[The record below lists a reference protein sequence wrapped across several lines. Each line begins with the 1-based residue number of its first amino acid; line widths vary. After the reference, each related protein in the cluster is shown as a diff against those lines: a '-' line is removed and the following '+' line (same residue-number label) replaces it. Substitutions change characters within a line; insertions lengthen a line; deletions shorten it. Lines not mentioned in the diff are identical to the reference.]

1 MNTAERLHRRR
12 CIGLRVAVVF
22 AVFLAVLNRGDWA
35 IVTVAAVGALIAIVA
50 YWRDCRGSGSK
61 AAQSDTHSRVL

>member
-22 AVFLAVLNRGDWA
+22 AVFLAVLNGDDWA
-35 IVTVAAVGALIAIVA
+35 IVAVAAVGGLVA
-50 YWRDCRGSGSK
+50 VVGYWRDCRGSRSK
-61 AAQSDTHSRVL
+61 TTQSDTHSRGL